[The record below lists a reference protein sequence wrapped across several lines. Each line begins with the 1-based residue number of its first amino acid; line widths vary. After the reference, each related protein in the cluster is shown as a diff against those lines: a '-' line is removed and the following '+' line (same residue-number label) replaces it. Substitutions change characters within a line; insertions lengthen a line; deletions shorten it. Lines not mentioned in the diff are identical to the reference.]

1 MMKKVVILAV
11 AALAAG
17 LLCSCRNG
25 RLITYELSATIAY
38 ENKSGSDIKVL
49 SVGHPFP
56 DDTLEVFSLKADSAV
71 SFFEERPP
79 VFEWV
84 PVAMPSGK
92 IFGYKL
98 DHALIVFDGR
108 DTVVHRLDFG
118 DIENTDDD
126 VFVPSDHNICDISSY
141 ELSYT
146 GRYGYVSIQTYT
158 FTEVDRYNHQ

>member
-1 MMKKVVILAV
+1 
-11 AALAAG
+11 
-17 LLCSCRNG
+17 
-25 RLITYELSATIAY
+25 
-38 ENKSGSDIKVL
+38 
-49 SVGHPFP
+49 
-56 DDTLEVFSLKADSAV
+56 
-71 SFFEERPP
+71 
-79 VFEWV
+79 
-84 PVAMPSGK
+84 MPSGK
-92 IFGYKL
+92 ISGYKL